1 MAKKR
6 QSPLEGLIELI
17 AYTIY
22 AFLYLTYRLIAF
34 LYDLVTFYSSQYKQ
48 KSGNGFFGTL
58 MNKGFYGEFV
68 LYRKL
73 TKKLGKKAVLTNL
86 YLESKNTETT
96 EIDVLA
102 VTQKGIY
109 VFEMKN
115 YGGYIYGSQKDQ
127 YWTQAMNR
135 FVKHKFYNPLRQNYA
150 HIKAVESYLEVEQK
164 QILPVIVFSNRS
176 KLSKI
181 NVGEQDK
188 VYQFKDA
195 LRYVSKVEKKGNTVF
210 SNEEVV
216 RQLEKLIEKSNM
228 PDEVKQKHIEEVKQL
243 QNQV

>member
-1 MAKKR
+1 MAKRR
-6 QSPLEGLIELI
+6 QSPLDALIELI
-17 AYTIY
+17 VYTIY
-22 AFLYLTYRLIAF
+22 AFLYLSFRLVAF
-34 LYDLVTFYSSQYKQ
+34 LYDLVTFYTSQYKL
-48 KSGNGFFGTL
+48 KSGNDFFHTL
-58 MNKGFYGEFV
+58 MDKGFYGEFV

-86 YLESKNTETT
+86 YLDSKNTETT

-150 HIKAVESYLEVEQK
+150 HMKAVESYLQVENK
-164 QILPVIVFSNRS
+164 QILPIIVFSNRS

-195 LRYVSKVEKKGNTVF
+195 LKYVSKMEKKGNTVF
-210 SNEEVV
+210 SKDDVANH
-216 RQLEKLIEKSNM
+216 LEKLIEKSNM
-228 PDEVKQKHIEEVKQL
+228 PDEVKQKHIEEIKQI
-243 QNQV
+243 QNQA

>member
-1 MAKKR
+1 MAKRR
-6 QSPLEGLIELI
+6 QSPLDALIELI
-17 AYTIY
+17 AYTMYALIY
-22 AFLYLTYRLIAF
+22 LLFRLVAFI
-34 LYDLVTFYSSQYKQ
+34 YDLVTYYTTQYKL
-48 KSGNGFFGTL
+48 KSGNSFLKTL
-58 MNKGFYGEFV
+58 VNKGFYGEFQ

-73 TKKLGKKAVLTNL
+73 TKKLGKHAVLTNL
-86 YLESKNTETT
+86 YLDSKNTETT

-150 HIKAVESYLEVEQK
+150 HIKAVESYLKINTEH
-164 QILPVIVFSNRS
+164 IIPVIVFSNRS

-181 NVGEQDK
+181 NVGIDDK
-188 VYQFKDA
+188 VFQYNNA
-195 LRYVSKVEKKGNTVF
+195 LKYVKNIEKKGSNVF
-210 SNEEVV
+210 SIDEVSIV
-216 RQLEKLIEKSNM
+216 LKQLIEKTNM
-228 PDEVKQKHIEEVKQL
+228 PQEIKEKHIEEVKQMI
-243 QNQV
+243 Q

>member
-1 MAKKR
+1 MYA
-6 QSPLEGLIELI
+6 LIYSLFRLV
-17 AYTIY
+17 
-22 AFLYLTYRLIAF
+22 AFI
-34 LYDLVTFYSSQYKQ
+34 YDLVTYYTTQYKL
-48 KSGNGFFGTL
+48 KSGNSFLKTL
-58 MNKGFYGEFV
+58 VNKGFYGEFQ

-73 TKKLGKKAVLTNL
+73 TKKLGKHAVLTNL
-86 YLESKNTETT
+86 YLDSKNTETT

-150 HIKAVESYLEVEQK
+150 HIKAVESYLKINTEH
-164 QILPVIVFSNRS
+164 IIPVIVFSNRS

-181 NVGEQDK
+181 NVGIDDK
-188 VYQFKDA
+188 VFQYNNA
-195 LRYVSKVEKKGNTVF
+195 LKYVKNIEKKGSNVF
-210 SNEEVV
+210 SIDEVSIV
-216 RQLEKLIEKSNM
+216 LKQLIEKTNM
-228 PDEVKQKHIEEVKQL
+228 PQEIKEKHIEEVKQMI
-243 QNQV
+243 Q